1 MEVLFVSFFFMQYLV
16 KVVNSLAQCNIDNKS
31 LQVNESNKANP
42 WQKKCHRLL
51 KTQVLSQGQ
60 MLKVA
65 GHELLEA

>member
-1 MEVLFVSFFFMQYLV
+1 MQYLV
-16 KVVNSLAQCNIDNKS
+16 KVVNLLAQCNIDNKS
-31 LQVNESNKANP
+31 LHMFKESNKANS
-42 WQKKCHRLL
+42 WQKACHRLL